1 MKDKKVVIVG
11 GGIAGLCTG
20 IYLQKNGFETEILEM
35 HSAAGGLATAW
46 KRSGYTFENCIH
58 WFVGSKTGED
68 MNSTWK
74 EVFDL
79 SKLDFYNDSVYEVI
93 EQEGRS
99 LVVYRNVDRM
109 EQEFLAKAPEDA
121 ESIRHFAG
129 LVRKLASLK
138 LPGGDNP
145 FARLFS
151 YIKATPYLWL
161 VGKNSKITMGEYAER
176 FANPLLKSFFAS
188 GLGELSLLAIAFS
201 LAWMSRGNAGYPIG
215 GSLKLIGLIEERYIK
230 LGGNIRFGAK
240 VDKILVKKGKAA
252 GVELSGGREIA
263 ADIVVSAADGHST
276 IFHLLSGEYLSD
288 DVEKAFKT
296 YKPFPSYVQVS
307 MGVRADLRGEPGFI
321 GLHREAGI
329 LVDPKTRTNFL
340 AFRIFNFDPTF
351 APEGKTA
358 VVCFMATRFH
368 EYWVSLRQADKAKY
382 DAEKMRIADEVVN
395 AFLERFP
402 AAKGAI
408 EVVDVATP
416 ATVIRYTGNWKGSM
430 EGWLMTPETGVKQL
444 PLTIPRL
451 KEFYMVG
458 QWVSPGGGLPSG
470 LLTARNAARMIC
482 RDNKTKFKAV

>member
-1 MKDKKVVIVG
+1 MKNKKVVIVG
-11 GGIAGLCTG
+11 GGIAGLCMG
-20 IYLQKNGFETEILEM
+20 IYLQKNGFETEIVEM

-46 KRSGYTFENCIH
+46 KRNGYTFENCIH

-109 EQEFLAKAPEDA
+109 EQEFLARAPEDA
-121 ESIRHFAG
+121 EAIRHFAG

-145 FARLFS
+145 FSRLFS

-176 FANPLLKSFFAS
+176 FTNPLVKSFFTS

-215 GSLKLIGLIEERYIK
+215 GSLKIIGLIEERYK
-230 LGGNIRFGAK
+230 ALGGNIRFGAK
-240 VDKILVKKGKAA
+240 VEKIVVKKGKAA
-252 GVELSGGREIA
+252 GVELSGGRGIA
-263 ADIVVSAADGHST
+263 ADVVVSAADGHST
-276 IFHLLSGEYLSD
+276 IFHLLGGEFLSD
-288 DVEKAFKT
+288 EVEKAFKI
-296 YKPFPSYVQVS
+296 YKPFPSYVLVS
-307 MGVRADLRGEPGFI
+307 IGVRADLRAEPNFI
-321 GLHREAGI
+321 GLRRNAAV
-329 LVDPKTRTNFL
+329 LVDPKTRTDFL

-358 VVCFMATRFH
+358 VTCLMTTRFH

-382 DAEKMRIADEVVN
+382 DAEKARIADEVVSV
-395 AFLERFP
+395 FLERFP
-402 AAKGAI
+402 AAKGAV

-416 ATVIRYTGNWKGSM
+416 ATVIRYTGNWNGSM
-430 EGWLMTPETGVKQL
+430 EGWLMTPETGIRQL

-451 KEFYMVG
+451 KDFYMIG

-482 RDNKTKFKAV
+482 RDHKTKFKAV